1 MLSGYIPLAVM
12 LIIIVLVMYLL
23 FIILPAISANR
34 YKPDKR
40 ISFKR
45 KDIIENLN
53 IQNNPP
59 ASDDSYLHPF
69 ESGEVA
75 KEYREGNVTI
85 QYYIIVLL
93 FVLFDID
100 MLLLLPWAFDFYR
113 LGLFPFIETILFL
126 VMPLF
131 AVYYAFKMGYMRWM
145 K

>member
-23 FIILPAISANR
+23 FIILPTISANR
-34 YKPDKR
+34 YNPNKK

-53 IQNNPP
+53 LQNNPP
-59 ASDDSYLHPF
+59 AKDDSYLHPF

-75 KEYREGNVTI
+75 KEYKEGNVTI
-85 QYYIIVLL
+85 QYYIVVLL

-100 MLLLLPWAFDFYR
+100 MLLLLPWAFDFYK
-113 LGLFPFIETILFL
+113 LGLFPFIETIVFL
-126 VMPLF
+126 IMPLF

-145 K
+145 R